1 MPTCKVTLKY
11 PEQLIQEP
19 VLFRMAMKFNVV
31 PNIRRARIDESI
43 GEMVLT
49 LEGTAENLDH
59 GIRYLR
65 DAGIQVDPVEGDIVE

>member
-1 MPTCKVTLKY
+1 MLKY
-11 PEQLIQEP
+11 PEGLIQEP

-49 LEGTAENLDH
+49 LEGTAESLDQ

-65 DAGIQVDPVEGDIVE
+65 DAGVLVDPVEGDIVE